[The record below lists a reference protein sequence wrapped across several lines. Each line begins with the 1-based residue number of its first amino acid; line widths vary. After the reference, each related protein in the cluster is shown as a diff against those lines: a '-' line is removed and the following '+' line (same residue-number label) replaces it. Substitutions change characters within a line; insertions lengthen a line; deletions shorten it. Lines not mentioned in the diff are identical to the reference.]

1 MYIEVSLSDQ
11 NSKPLEIEDKIDI
24 TLLINSRITYKKWLI
39 IQLNIKI
46 EYRILITDFYLL
58 LKPMS
63 KSIGKDI
70 SKTLRVITARN
81 LMIILKYLLQM
92 HLKLL

>member
-1 MYIEVSLSDQ
+1 MYIEVWLSDQ
-11 NSKPLEIEDKIDI
+11 NSKPLEIEDKVDI

>member
-1 MYIEVSLSDQ
+1 MYIEVWLSDQ
-11 NSKPLEIEDKIDI
+11 NSKPLEIEDKVDI
-24 TLLINSRITYKKWLI
+24 TLLINSRITYKKRLI